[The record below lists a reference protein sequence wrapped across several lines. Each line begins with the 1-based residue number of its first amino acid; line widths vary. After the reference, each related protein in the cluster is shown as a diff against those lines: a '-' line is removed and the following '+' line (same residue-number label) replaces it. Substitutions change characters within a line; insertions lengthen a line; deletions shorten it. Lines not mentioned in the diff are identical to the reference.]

1 MAGREHSPAKSVKLP
16 LLQRVAPWHIASE
29 SIQDFVGEAHVVPPE
44 QWRKSILSE
53 LTVVNITVSVKEA
66 RLKRITSINS
76 RQGALIAAV
85 VSSAFSWP
93 TIDDSPWT
101 TRALFYSALILSL
114 VSVSAGSQQSI
125 ALYRLGGHDIG
136 LTTLRTLLKGSG
148 KQGASKL
155 QLYVWQMPIML
166 LNVSILLFVIGLM
179 ILIWDRAAMQSSWD
193 QDPKIALVASI
204 AGLYALI
211 NYGIG
216 TLSIYRIGTL

>member
-53 LTVVNITVSVKEA
+53 LTVVNIT
-66 RLKRITSINS
+66 
-76 RQGALIAAV
+76 GALIAAV

-193 QDPKIALVASI
+193 QDPKVQDFTSLLLHS
-204 AGLYALI
+204 
-211 NYGIG
+211 
-216 TLSIYRIGTL
+216 SR